1 MNKGLKEKN
10 SFEENRE
17 EKFFEMDLTA
27 RLEIRN
33 ELEITKTTIHKDKEE
48 LKGPPKKFLPNK
60 ASLSQGVRQRS
71 YSIPNKHYSKTLQVT
86 SSDYN
91 RSPIL
96 ARPRLNSSGSVRE
109 TITPLSLSPSF
120 IPRKLRASFSKLL
133 PRKSFSWSKTPDK
146 DQGCLNLDIN
156 DSKERR
162 HSNCTCSIVCPATEE
177 VVKESLEQGLPIIP
191 FAYPT
196 FFIASKKQEDVKDG
210 IRKNSLRRMKQ
221 SFSGERDSEGEQDK
235 SLRCIVRKAQEEIKR
250 KEKVPIILFI

>member
-1 MNKGLKEKN
+1 MKEKN

-33 ELEITKTTIHKDKEE
+33 ELEITKTTIHKDMEE
-48 LKGPPKKFLPNK
+48 LKGTPKFLPNK

-133 PRKSFSWSKTPDK
+133 PRKSFSRSKTPDK

-210 IRKNSLRRMKQ
+210 IRKNSLKRMKQ
-221 SFSGERDSEGEQDK
+221 SFSGDRDTEGEQDK